1 MPKIGIEPDT
11 CMSDPILEAFRGN
24 PEFVALMK
32 SMVVHR
38 PVIPAFSLAKTES
51 EQYMVVE
58 AIKFN
63 TARRQGFDA
72 LYLHLTGTQ
81 L

>member
-1 MPKIGIEPDT
+1 MDKL
-11 CMSDPILEAFRGN
+11 LEAFRGN
-24 PEFVALMK
+24 AEFVALMK

-38 PVIPAFSLAKTES
+38 PVIPAFSLAPTKD
-51 EQYMVVE
+51 EQEQIIE
-58 AIKFN
+58 ALKFN

-72 LYLHLTGTQ
+72 LFQRLTGIQ